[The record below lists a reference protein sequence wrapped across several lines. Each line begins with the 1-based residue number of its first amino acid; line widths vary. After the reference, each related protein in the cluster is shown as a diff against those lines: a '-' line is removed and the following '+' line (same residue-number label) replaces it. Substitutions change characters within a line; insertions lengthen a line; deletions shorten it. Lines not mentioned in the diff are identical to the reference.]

1 LRITFHASR
10 LEPMI
15 GSLRGEII
23 EKGDDYLLVDVNGV
37 GYLVHAPTSLLD
49 RLDGGFV
56 RLYTHLHVRET
67 EMTLYG
73 FAEREELELFR
84 TLLGVQGIG
93 PKVAMAILSHVP
105 QETLRQAVAREEA
118 ALLAR
123 VPGIGPKKARQI
135 VFALRDK
142 IGIEDVW
149 AAGPTITEGDNE
161 VIAVLTT
168 LGYSVAEAQAALRA
182 LPKEARQEP
191 VEEQVR
197 MALSSLARL

>member
-1 LRITFHASR
+1 
-10 LEPMI
+10 MI
-15 GSLRGEII
+15 GSIRGEII
-23 EKGDDYLLVDVNGV
+23 EKGDDYLLVDVGGV
-37 GYLVHAPTSLLD
+37 GYVVHAPTHLLD

-56 RLYTHLHVRET
+56 ALHTHLHVRET

-73 FAEREELELFR
+73 FADREELELFR

-93 PKVAMAILSHVP
+93 PKVALAILSHVP
-105 QETLRQAVAREEA
+105 IETLRQAVAREEA

-142 IGIEDVW
+142 IEVEDVW
-149 AAGPTITEGDNE
+149 AAGPTITDADNE
-161 VIAVLTT
+161 VIAALTT
-168 LGYSVAEAQAALRA
+168 LGYSVAEAQAALRT
-182 LPKEARQEP
+182 LPQEAREES

-197 MALSSLARL
+197 LALSSLARL

>member
-1 LRITFHASR
+1 
-10 LEPMI
+10 MI
-15 GSLRGEII
+15 GSIRGEII

-37 GYLVHAPTSLLD
+37 GYVVYAPINLLD

-56 RLYTHLHVRET
+56 TLYTHLHVRET

-73 FAEREELELFR
+73 FPDREELELFR

-93 PKVAMAILSHVP
+93 PKVALSILSYMP
-105 QETLRQAVAREEA
+105 QEALREAVAREEA

-142 IGIEDVW
+142 IEVEDVW
-149 AAGPTITEGDNE
+149 AAGPTITDADTE
-161 VIAVLTT
+161 VIAALTA

-182 LPKEARQEP
+182 LPEEAREET
-191 VEEQVR
+191 VEEKVR
-197 MALSSLARL
+197 QALSSLAKL

>member
-1 LRITFHASR
+1 
-10 LEPMI
+10 MI
-15 GSLRGEII
+15 GSIRGEII
-23 EKGDDYLLVDVNGV
+23 EKGDDYLLVDVGGV
-37 GYLVHAPTSLLD
+37 GYVVYAPTNLLD

-56 RLYTHLHVRET
+56 TFYTHLHVRET

-73 FAEREELELFR
+73 FADREELELFR

-93 PKVAMAILSHVP
+93 PKVALAILSHVP

-142 IGIEDVW
+142 IEIEDVW
-149 AAGPTITEGDNE
+149 AAGPAISDADNE
-161 VIAVLTT
+161 VIAALTA

-182 LPKEARQEP
+182 LPQEAREEP

-197 MALSSLARL
+197 KALSSLSTL

>member
-1 LRITFHASR
+1 
-10 LEPMI
+10 MI
-15 GSLRGEII
+15 GSIRGEII

-37 GYLVHAPTSLLD
+37 GYLVYAPTHLLD
-49 RLDGGFV
+49 RLGGGFV
-56 RLYTHLHVRET
+56 TLYTHLHVRET

-73 FAEREELELFR
+73 FADREELELFR

-93 PKVAMAILSHVP
+93 PKVALAILSHVP
-105 QETLRQAVAREEA
+105 IETLQQAVAREEA

-142 IGIEDVW
+142 IGVEEVW
-149 AAGPTITEGDNE
+149 TAGPTITEVDNE
-161 VIAVLTT
+161 VIAALTT

-182 LPKEARQEP
+182 LPQEARQEP
-191 VEEQVR
+191 IEEQVR
-197 MALSSLARL
+197 LALSSLAHL

>member
-1 LRITFHASR
+1 
-10 LEPMI
+10 MI
-15 GSLRGEII
+15 GSIRGEII

-49 RLDGGFV
+49 RMDSGLV
-56 RLYTHLHVRET
+56 TLYTHLHVRET
-67 EMTLYG
+67 ELTLYG

-93 PKVAMAILSHVP
+93 PRIALSILSHVP
-105 QETLRQAVAREEA
+105 METLRQAVAREEA

-149 AAGPTITEGDNE
+149 AGGPTITDADNE
-161 VIAVLTT
+161 VIAALTT

-182 LPKEARQEP
+182 LPSEAREEP
-191 VEEQVR
+191 VEEKVR
-197 MALSSLARL
+197 RALSSLARI

>member
-1 LRITFHASR
+1 
-10 LEPMI
+10 MI
-15 GSLRGEII
+15 GSIRGEII

-37 GYLVHAPTSLLD
+37 GYVVHPPTSLLD
-49 RLDGGFV
+49 RPDGGYV
-56 RLYTHLHVRET
+56 SLYTHLHVRET

-73 FAEREELELFR
+73 FADREELDLFR

-93 PKVAMAILSHVP
+93 PKVALAILSHVP

-142 IGIEDVW
+142 IEIEDVW
-149 AAGPTITEGDNE
+149 AAGPAITDADNE
-161 VIAVLTT
+161 VIGALTT

-182 LPKEARQEP
+182 LPKETREES

-197 MALSSLARL
+197 QALSSLAKL

>member
-1 LRITFHASR
+1 
-10 LEPMI
+10 MI
-15 GSLRGEII
+15 GLIRGEII
-23 EKGDDYLLVDVNGV
+23 EKGDDYLLVDVGGV
-37 GYLVHAPTSLLD
+37 GYVVHTPTDWLD
-49 RLDGGFV
+49 RLDAGFV
-56 RLYTHLHVRET
+56 TVYTHLHVRET

-73 FAEREELELFR
+73 FEDREHLELFR

-105 QETLRQAVAREEA
+105 IETLRQAVAREEA

-142 IGIEDVW
+142 IEVEDVW
-149 AAGPTITEGDNE
+149 AAGPVISDADSE
-161 VIAVLTT
+161 VIAALTS

-182 LPKEARQEP
+182 LPQEARQES
-191 VEEQVR
+191 VEEKVR
-197 MALSSLARL
+197 LALSSLAKL

>member
-1 LRITFHASR
+1 
-10 LEPMI
+10 MI
-15 GSLRGEII
+15 GSIRGEII

-37 GYLVHAPTSLLD
+37 GYLVYAPTSLLD
-49 RLDGGFV
+49 RLAGGFV
-56 RLYTHLHVRET
+56 TLYTHLHVRET

-73 FAEREELELFR
+73 FADREELELFR
-84 TLLGVQGIG
+84 TLLGVSGIG
-93 PKVAMAILSHVP
+93 PKIALSILSNVP
-105 QETLRQAVAREEA
+105 LETLRQAVARDEA

-149 AAGPTITEGDNE
+149 AAGPTISDADNE
-161 VIAVLTT
+161 VIAALTV

-182 LPKEARQEP
+182 LPQEARHEP
-191 VEEQVR
+191 VEEKVR
-197 MALSSLARL
+197 LALSSLARL

>member
-1 LRITFHASR
+1 
-10 LEPMI
+10 MI
-15 GSLRGEII
+15 GCIRGEVI

-49 RLDGGFV
+49 QVDGGFV
-56 RLYTHLHVRET
+56 TLYTHLHVRET

-73 FAEREELELFR
+73 FAEREQLELFR

-93 PKVAMAILSHVP
+93 PKVALSILSHVP
-105 QETLRQAVAREEA
+105 LEALRQAVAREEA

-142 IGIEDVW
+142 IGVEDVW
-149 AAGPTITEGDNE
+149 AAGPTITDADNE
-161 VIAVLTT
+161 VIAALTT

-182 LPKEARQEP
+182 LPQEARQEP
-191 VEEQVR
+191 VEEKVR
-197 MALSSLARL
+197 LALSSLARL

>member
-1 LRITFHASR
+1 
-10 LEPMI
+10 MI
-15 GSLRGEII
+15 GSIRGEII
-23 EKGDDYLLVDVNGV
+23 EKGEDHLLVDVNGV
-37 GYLVHAPTSLLD
+37 GYLVHVPTNLLD
-49 RLDGGFV
+49 QLDGGFV
-56 RLYTHLHVRET
+56 SLYTHLHVRET

-73 FAEREELELFR
+73 FADREELELFR

-93 PKVAMAILSHVP
+93 PKVALAILSHVP
-105 QETLRQAVAREEA
+105 IETLRQAVAREEA

-149 AAGPTITEGDNE
+149 AAGPTITDADNE
-161 VIAVLTT
+161 VIAALTS

-182 LPKEARQEP
+182 LPQEARQEP
-191 VEEQVR
+191 VEEKVR
-197 MALSSLARL
+197 LALSSLARL